1 MLESACKT
9 EMFEAVVA
17 LTTTVSNHTDAPLV
31 VVAPRVLGH
40 AVPVKSLNGLTAFR
54 ENDKSAKCLFHLLYT

>member
-17 LTTTVSNHTDAPLV
+17 LTTTVSNHTDALLF
-31 VVAPRVLGH
+31 VAPRVLGH
-40 AVPVKSLNGLTAFR
+40 AVPVKSLNSLTAFR
-54 ENDKSAKCLFHLLYT
+54 ENDKSVKCLFHLLYT